1 VAPITF
7 YKPQSADSDFFK
19 TKRNELENAPP
30 LPSRKKQCEEIFS
43 EIKSR
48 VPPSHKT
55 GVLGIGIRGELKCGK
70 RDPESRIGIRFLSDA
85 CLKCDAGKNAG
96 ISLSSGGAHKWTL
109 TILAHPAGSI
119 SVEYCNLTPSN
130 ASFTSSRSSYGS
142 GDKILFCELPS
153 AKDEHREKD
162 LAYVT
167 DVPSLEQTDI
177 RWLLE
182 EIGVVGGNSAYLRA
196 KVPSTGDDEI
206 ANRFK
211 SSFLHFDEE
220 AESTIYELAKD
231 HPDFAVDI
239 CEEVV
244 DYCGKNQLLYV
255 SGENANSALEV
266 SEKWREVAR
275 NKIRGPSG
283 KKAQQLSKD
292 ADVKRFQ
299 DAREAMARE
308 IAKLFEMSS
317 RPVPLRQ
324 IEVKTLDLDQDP
336 YDVIC
341 DLVEDKII
349 LEKGTGY
356 IFSNRLYL
364 TVAKPPDQS

>member
-1 VAPITF
+1 
-7 YKPQSADSDFFK
+7 
-19 TKRNELENAPP
+19 
-30 LPSRKKQCEEIFS
+30 
-43 EIKSR
+43 
-48 VPPSHKT
+48 
-55 GVLGIGIRGELKCGK
+55 
-70 RDPESRIGIRFLSDA
+70 
-85 CLKCDAGKNAG
+85 
-96 ISLSSGGAHKWTL
+96 
-109 TILAHPAGSI
+109 
-119 SVEYCNLTPSN
+119 
-130 ASFTSSRSSYGS
+130 
-142 GDKILFCELPS
+142 LFCELPS